1 MIIGV
6 SVVRNESDII
16 EAMLRQNLFYL
27 DRLFVIDNGSI
38 DGTPDIVARL
48 QAEGLGCELLTDTR
62 RHHQQ
67 HHILTEFVREAP
79 KKYDAQRIVFLDADE
94 FLCGDRRSFT
104 DEMSGSRDVLHIPWK
119 TYVPSPDDDPSAL
132 SVLSRIKHRRE
143 FESPQFSKV
152 TLPCNLDGKI
162 QVGRGSHSIRHDGKK
177 IVGQEAKSVCIGHF
191 PVRTPQQLLGKIL
204 LGSWSIRMRKHSLGE
219 ANHWIDLSQE
229 FQNHPELD
237 DERFFE
243 IAANYASDQKSA
255 LVLDPI
261 EIKFDENLIE
271 NRDLEDVL
279 LRDIVQFTEHL
290 VAQHGYKRT
299 TRQKIGAWIKQN
311 ILRHF
316 S

>member
-27 DRLFVIDNGSI
+27 DRLIVIDNGSI
-38 DGTPDIVARL
+38 DETPNIVSRL
-48 QAEGLGCELLTDTR
+48 QAEGLSCELHADTR
-62 RHHQQ
+62 RNHQQ
-67 HHILTEFVREAP
+67 HHILTEFIRETR
-79 KKYDAQRIVFLDADE
+79 KKYDAKRIIFLDADE
-94 FLCGDRRSFT
+94 FLCGDRHVFT
-104 DEMSGSRDVLHIPWK
+104 DEMNPSHGVLHIPWK
-119 TYVPSPDDDPSAL
+119 TYVPSPDDDPLAL

-152 TLPCNLDGKI
+152 TLPCNLDGNI
-162 QVGRGSHSIRHDGKK
+162 EVGRGSHSIRHDGQKV
-177 IVGQEAKSVCIGHF
+177 VGREAESVCIGHF

-204 LGSWSIRMRKHSLGE
+204 LGSWNVRMRKHSMGE
-219 ANHWIDLSQE
+219 ANHWMDLSRE
-229 FQNHPELD
+229 FQSHPDLD
-237 DERFFE
+237 NERFYE
-243 IAANYASDQKSA
+243 IAAGYASDQKSA

-261 EIKFDENLIE
+261 EIQFDESLIE
-271 NRDLEDVL
+271 IRNLEDVL

-290 VAQHGYKRT
+290 VAQHGYEQT

-316 S
+316 G